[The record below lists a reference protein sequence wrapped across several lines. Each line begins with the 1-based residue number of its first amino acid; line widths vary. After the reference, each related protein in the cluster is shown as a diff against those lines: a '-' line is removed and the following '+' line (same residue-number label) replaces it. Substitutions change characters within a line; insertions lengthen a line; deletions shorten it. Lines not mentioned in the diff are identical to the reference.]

1 MQKLTFHGFLKRYIV
16 QLSQCGSSSI
26 YKLVR
31 ECVESN
37 PRLREPLYLYAAAY
51 DHTDTLLRA
60 TRGTNLYKH
69 YQALAERYSYSDM
82 VSLLKTESVALD
94 EGYHKVWQAY
104 QSVLARK
111 ERDDRVKE
119 LYRGEI
125 LRLHQE
131 TGVSVYRAG
140 KDNRLNNGNY
150 SAWIRTGDSN
160 KISLEAAKRV
170 YTYLGGQ

>member
-1 MQKLTFHGFLKRYIV
+1 MQKLTFHGFLKRYVV
-16 QLSQCGSSSI
+16 QLSQSGSGSI
-26 YKLVR
+26 YKLVK
-31 ECVESN
+31 ECEGSN

-51 DHTDTLLRA
+51 GHTDTLLRA
-60 TRGTNLYKH
+60 ARESGFYKH
-69 YQALAERYSYSDM
+69 YKALAERYSYSDM
-82 VSLLKTESVALD
+82 VSLLENESDALD

-104 QSVLARK
+104 QSILARK

-131 TGVSVYRAG
+131 TGVSIYRAG
-140 KDNRLNNGNY
+140 KDNCLNNGNY

-160 KISLEAAKRV
+160 KISLAAAKRV
-170 YTYLGGQ
+170 YMYLGGQ